1 MNSHSIF
8 EQNRWKL
15 SLGSGAMKRKK
26 WIDIQGVNLFQHFI
40 IWGYVCVCVCV
51 LNAIAMSVI
60 GLKLGQKINLCE
72 FFFNEG
78 MLRNNTEGRIK

>member
-1 MNSHSIF
+1 
-8 EQNRWKL
+8 
-15 SLGSGAMKRKK
+15 MKRKK

-40 IWGYVCVCVCV
+40 IWGYVCVCVCVCVCV